1 MHMGM
6 KLEKVKSNFSQSY
19 SLVNQCLALLP
30 KSDKKKYLAVVVIQ
44 VISSLLDL
52 LGVAI
57 IGVIGALSVNG
68 VQSVTAG
75 SRISTV
81 LNFLHL
87 QNFSFQ
93 SQVAFL
99 GLLAAGVL
107 IARTLFSIV
116 LSRRILF
123 FLSRRSAVVSRE
135 LTTKLLAQSLTEIQR
150 RPSQETLH
158 ALTDG
163 VVIVFVG
170 ILGTIAAIIADFG
183 LLIVLF
189 LGLLFINP
197 VIAISTVG
205 LFGVIAMMLYKL
217 LSVRARSLGIKNSTL
232 SIRSSQLVLEVLG
245 SYRELMVHNRRKHYV
260 DRIAEARSEIANVMA
275 EMQFMPSISK
285 YVIEA
290 TMVLGTLLVAGAQ
303 FSMLSAKEAV
313 AGLAVFMASGT
324 RIAPAIM
331 RIQQGLIQI
340 RSNLGAAQPTLQ
352 LVEDLSSLVTPSNF
366 VEFENTNFV
375 KEDENFSPSIFI
387 ENVSVIY
394 PGRSKVSLDS
404 IGLKITPGEVVA
416 IVGPSGA
423 GKTTLVDVI
432 LGIINTSSGKV
443 LISGVSPSI
452 AISKWPGSIS
462 YVPQDVHT
470 VGGSIR
476 SNVALGFSQNE
487 ISDNQIW
494 KALELAHLDV
504 AVSELPDGLDTFV
517 GEGGLKLSGGQRQ
530 RLGIARA
537 LYTNPQVLVLD
548 EATSSLDGQ
557 TENAISEAIKSLKGE
572 VTVLVVAH
580 RLSTIRDVDRVVYLE
595 GGQKIAEGT
604 FDQVRQ
610 LVPNFDNQAT
620 LLGLG

>member
-1 MHMGM
+1 MRIILG
-6 KLEKVKSNFSQSY
+6 KSGINFPQSY

-30 KSDKKKYLAVVVIQ
+30 RSDKKKYLAVVVIQ

-52 LGVAI
+52 VGVGI

-75 SRISTV
+75 SRISVV
-81 LNFLHL
+81 LNLLKL
-87 QNFSFQ
+87 QGLSFQ
-93 SQVAFL
+93 SQVAVL
-99 GLLAAGVL
+99 GLLAAVVL
-107 IARTLFSIV
+107 ITRTIFSIF

-123 FLSRRSAVVSRE
+123 FLSRRSAVVSKE
-135 LTTKLLAQSLTEIQR
+135 LTTKLLSQSLTQIQH
-150 RPSQETLH
+150 RPSQLTVH

-170 ILGTIAAIIADFG
+170 ILGTLAAIVADLG
-183 LLIVLF
+183 LLTVLF
-189 LGLLFINP
+189 LGLLIINP
-197 VIAISTVG
+197 VIALSSVG
-205 LFGVIAMMLYKL
+205 LFGVIAIVLYKL
-217 LSVRARSLGIKNSTL
+217 LSVRARTMGVKNSTL

-245 SYRELMVHNRRKHYV
+245 SYCELLVHNRRKYYV
-260 DRIAEARSEIANVMA
+260 DKIAEARSEIANVMA

-340 RSNLGAAQPTLQ
+340 RSNFGAAQPTLE
-352 LVEDLSSLVTPSNF
+352 LIRDLSLIPTEPNLIES
-366 VEFENTNFV
+366 
-375 KEDENFSPSIFI
+375 EDRASIQGSEIFSPRVLI
-387 ENVSVIY
+387 EKVSVIY
-394 PGRSKVSLDS
+394 PRRSKVSLE
-404 IGLKITPGEVVA
+404 KITLSIQPGEVVA

-423 GKTTLVDVI
+423 GKTTLVDVL
-432 LGIINTSSGKV
+432 LGVINPSSGQV
-443 LISGVSPSI
+443 LISGVPPST
-452 AISKWPGSIS
+452 AISTWPGAIS

-470 VGGSIR
+470 VAGTIR
-476 SNVALGFSQNE
+476 SNVALGLPQNE
-487 ISDNQIW
+487 IFENQIW
-494 KALELAHLDV
+494 KALELAHLDF
-504 AVSELPDGLDTFV
+504 AVSELPDGLDTLV

-537 LYTNPQVLVLD
+537 LYSNPQVLVLD

-557 TENAISEAIKSLKGE
+557 TESAISDAIKSLKGV
-572 VTVLVVAH
+572 VTVLVIAH
-580 RLSTIRDVDRVVYLE
+580 RLSTVRDVDRVIYLE
-595 GGQKIAEGT
+595 GGKKLAEGT
-604 FDQVRQ
+604 FDQVRR
-610 LVPNFDNQAT
+610 LVPNFDEQAT
-620 LLGLG
+620 LLGLD

>member
-1 MHMGM
+1 MGF
-6 KLEKVKSNFSQSY
+6 KPVKIRSSFYQTY
-19 SLVNQCLALLP
+19 SLVNQCLGLLP
-30 KSDKKKYLAVVVIQ
+30 NSDKKKYLAVVVIQ
-44 VISSLLDL
+44 IISSLLDL
-52 LGVAI
+52 VGVAL

-68 VQSVTAG
+68 VQSVTSG

-87 QNFSFQ
+87 DNLSFQ

-99 GLLAAGVL
+99 GLMAAGVL

-135 LTTKLLAQSLTEIQR
+135 LTSKLLSQSLTEIQQ
-150 RPSQETLH
+150 RPSQLTLH

-189 LGLLFINP
+189 LGLLIINP
-197 VIAISTVG
+197 IIAISTIG
-205 LFGVIAMMLYKL
+205 LFGMIAAVLYKL
-217 LSVRARSLGIKNSTL
+217 LSVRARLLGIKNSTL
-232 SIRSSQLVLEVLG
+232 SIKSSELVLEVLG
-245 SYRELMVHNRRKHYV
+245 SYRELLVHNRRQFYA
-260 DRIAEARSEIANVMA
+260 DRIGKARTEIASVMA

-290 TMVLGTLLVAGAQ
+290 TLVLGTLLVAGAQ
-303 FSMLSAKEAV
+303 FSLFSAKEAV
-313 AGLAVFMASGT
+313 AGLAIFLASGT

-340 RSNLGAAQPTLQ
+340 RSNMGAAQPTLQ
-352 LVEDLSSLVTPSNF
+352 LVEDLSSSSVQSELTIVQNQNHLQKLGVFTPS
-366 VEFENTNFV
+366 V
-375 KEDENFSPSIFI
+375 IL

-404 IGLKITPGEVVA
+404 VNLEIAPGEVIA

-423 GKTTLVDVI
+423 GKTTLVDVL
-432 LGIINTSSGKV
+432 LGIINSSSGEV
-443 LISGVSPSI
+443 SISGVAPSV
-452 AISKWPGSIS
+452 AIRNWPGAIS
-462 YVPQDVHT
+462 YVPQDVNT
-470 VGGSIR
+470 VGGTVR
-476 SNVALGFSQNE
+476 SNVALGFAQDE
-487 ISDNQIW
+487 ISDAKVW
-494 KALELAHLDV
+494 KALELSHLDI

-517 GEGGLKLSGGQRQ
+517 GEGGIKLSGGQRQ

-537 LYTNPQVLVLD
+537 LYTEPQVLVLD

-557 TENAISEAIKSLKGE
+557 TENAISEAIRSLKGQ
-572 VTVLVVAH
+572 VTVLVIAH
-580 RLSTIRDVDRVVYLE
+580 RLSTVRDVDRVVYLE
-595 GGQKIAEGT
+595 GGKKIAEGT
-604 FDQVRQ
+604 FVHVRQ
-610 LVPNFDNQAT
+610 MVPDFDSQAT
-620 LLGLG
+620 LLGLD

>member
-1 MHMGM
+1 MGFSLG
-6 KLEKVKSNFSQSY
+6 KTKSNFIESY
-19 SLVNQCLALLP
+19 SLINQCLALLP
-30 KSDKKKYLAVVVIQ
+30 NSDKKKYFAVVVIQ
-44 VISSLLDL
+44 VTSSLLDL

-81 LNFLHL
+81 LKFLHL
-87 QNFSFQ
+87 QNYTFQ

-99 GLLAAGVL
+99 GLIAAGVL
-107 IARTLFSIV
+107 IARTIFSVV

-123 FLSRRSAVVSRE
+123 FLSQRSAVVSKE
-135 LTTKLLAQSLTEIQR
+135 LISKLLAQTLTEIQK
-150 RPSQETLH
+150 RPSQLTLH

-170 ILGTIAAIIADFG
+170 ILGTIAAILADFG

-189 LGLLFINP
+189 VGLLIINP

-205 LFGVIAMMLYKL
+205 LFAVIAVVLYKL
-217 LSVRARSLGIKNSTL
+217 LSVRARVLGVKNSTL

-245 SYRELMVHNRRKHYV
+245 SYRELLVHNRRKHYV
-260 DRIAEARSEIANVMA
+260 DRIANSRSEIANVMA

-303 FSMLSAKEAV
+303 FSLLSAKEAV

-331 RIQQGLIQI
+331 RVQQGLIQI

-352 LVEDLSSLVTPSNF
+352 LVEDLSSTSTQSMLL
-366 VEFENTNFV
+366 EFEDASPSHLG
-375 KEDENFSPSIFI
+375 EIFSPSIEI
-387 ENVSVIY
+387 DNVSVIY

-404 IGLKITPGEVVA
+404 VSLNVNPGEVIA

-423 GKTTLVDVI
+423 GKTTLVDVL
-432 LGIINTSSGKV
+432 LGVINTSSGKV
-443 LISGVSPSI
+443 LISGMSPST
-452 AISKWPGSIS
+452 AIRTWPGAIS
-462 YVPQDVHT
+462 YVPQEVNT
-470 VGGSIR
+470 VGGSVR
-476 SNVALGFSQNE
+476 SNVALGFSQKE
-487 ISDNQIW
+487 ISDAQVW
-494 KALELAHLDV
+494 RALELAHLDLV
-504 AVSELPDGLDTFV
+504 VSELPDGLNTVV
-517 GEGGLKLSGGQRQ
+517 GEGALKLSGGQRQ

-572 VTVLVVAH
+572 VTVLVIAH
-580 RLSTIRDVDRVVYLE
+580 RLSTVRDVDRVFYIE
-595 GGQKIAEGT
+595 GGKKIAEGT
-604 FDQVRQ
+604 FDQVRR
-610 LVPNFDNQAT
+610 LVPNFDNQAN
-620 LLGLG
+620 LLGLE

>member
-1 MHMGM
+1 MGM
-6 KLEKVKSNFSQSY
+6 NLGKVKSNFSQSY
-19 SLVNQCLALLP
+19 SLVNQCLGLLP

-93 SQVAFL
+93 SQVALL

-135 LTTKLLAQSLTEIQR
+135 LTTKLLFQSLTEIQR

-205 LFGVIAMMLYKL
+205 LFGVIAMVLYKL

-245 SYRELMVHNRRKHYV
+245 SYRELLVHNRRKHYV
-260 DRIAEARSEIANVMA
+260 DRIAGARSEIANVMA

-352 LVEDLSSLVTPSNF
+352 LVEDLNSLVTPSNF
-366 VEFENTNFV
+366 VEFENLKLV
-375 KEDENFSPSIFI
+375 HHDENFSPSIFI
-387 ENVSVIY
+387 ENVSVVY

-404 IGLKITPGEVVA
+404 VSLKVTPGEVVA

-423 GKTTLVDVI
+423 GKTTLVDVL
-432 LGIINTSSGKV
+432 LGIINSSSGEV
-443 LISGVSPSI
+443 LISGVSPST
-452 AISKWPGSIS
+452 AITNWPGAIS

-470 VGGSIR
+470 VAGSIR
-476 SNVALGFSQNE
+476 SNVALGFSQTE
-487 ISDNQIW
+487 FSDDQIW
-494 KALELAHLDV
+494 KALELAHLGL
-504 AVSELPDGLDTFV
+504 AISELPDGLDTFV

-537 LYTNPQVLVLD
+537 LFTNPQILVLD

-557 TENAISEAIKSLKGE
+557 TENAISEAIKSLTGQ
-572 VTVLVVAH
+572 VTVLVIAH
-580 RLSTIRDVDRVVYLE
+580 RLSTIRDVDRVIYLE
-595 GGQKIAEGT
+595 GGKKIAEGT
-604 FDQVRQ
+604 FDQVRL
-610 LVPNFDNQAT
+610 LVPNFDDQAS
-620 LLGLG
+620 LLGLE